1 MENILKN
8 KTTVL
13 FDLDGTLFDSIGIWN
28 EVDRRFVAALG
39 ERDPQSVDVQAL
51 RDASLLKHAK
61 AKEPYREHCLELIK
75 LYGADMTADE
85 GIALRLKFS
94 DELARTSVCYK
105 DGAPEFLYY
114 LKEHGYRLGVVTTSA
129 RSHIEIY
136 IKENT
141 NIMNTAPLD
150 KIFDF
155 IYTKEDAKEIKP
167 SPEVYF
173 NLFEREGVCAEEC
186 VVFEDSL
193 VGVLA
198 AYRAGV
204 DVYCIEDKY
213 SEADFAEIDKMA
225 KARFKAF
232 EEIKALVQTGSRS

>member
-28 EVDRRFVAALG
+28 KVDRRFIAALG
-39 ERDPQSVDVQAL
+39 EKAPETVDVQAL
-51 RDASLLKHAK
+51 RDASLLKHAA
-61 AKEPYREHCLELIK
+61 AKEPYREHCVELIK
-75 LYGADMTADE
+75 LYGCDMTADE

-105 DGAPEFLYY
+105 QGAPEFLWS
-114 LKEHGYRLGVVTTSA
+114 LKKKGYRLGVVTTSA

-136 IKENT
+136 TKENV
-141 NIMNTAPLD
+141 NIMNAAPLD
-150 KIFDF
+150 EIFDF

-173 NLFEREGVCAEEC
+173 NLFEREGVSADEC

-193 VGVLA
+193 VGVSA
-198 AYRAGV
+198 AHRAGV
-204 DVYCIEDKY
+204 DVYCIEDSY
-213 SEADFAEIDKMA
+213 STSDFPEMDKMV

-232 EEIKALVQTGSRS
+232 IDIK